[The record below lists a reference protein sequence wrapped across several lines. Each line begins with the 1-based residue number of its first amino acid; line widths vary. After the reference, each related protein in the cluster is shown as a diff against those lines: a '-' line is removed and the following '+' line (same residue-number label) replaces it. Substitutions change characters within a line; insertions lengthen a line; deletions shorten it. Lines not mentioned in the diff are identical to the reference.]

1 MPPHLPGR
9 RIASSRFRRTLL
21 ASAFLLTTSPR
32 VSSELQGQ
40 ESPQFRSGVELVQ
53 LDVSVLDRDRRP
65 LTGLTAGDFTLL
77 ENGRRRPIRTF
88 TSVQVSAQAPSS
100 VASRAEAAPAPPSD
114 VVDNRRA
121 GQDGRVVVI
130 LMDRSIPTGEPT
142 VTARRIATTAVEA
155 LGPDDVA
162 AVVSTSGGVPQNLTS
177 DRARLIAAI
186 ERRDWSTGPSR
197 EQDAIRE
204 ALPLIGKDDPLC

>member
-1 MPPHLPGR
+1 MPRR
-9 RIASSRFRRTLL
+9 RIASYPFRRLLLVAALLL
-21 ASAFLLTTSPR
+21 AASPR
-32 VSSELQGQ
+32 PQSHQREQ
-40 ESPQFRSGVELVQ
+40 ERPQFRTGVELVQ
-53 LDVSVLDRDRRP
+53 LDVSVLDRERRP
-65 LTGLTAGDFTLL
+65 VTGLTAEDFTLL

-88 TSVQVSAQAPSS
+88 TPVQLAAHAPSAA
-100 VASRAEAAPAPPSD
+100 ASRAEGAPAPPTD

-155 LGPDDVA
+155 LGPNDVA

-186 ERRDWSTGPSR
+186 
-197 EQDAIRE
+197 
-204 ALPLIGKDDPLC
+204 